1 MATLG
6 KWGSGFV
13 GNRYGTYKLCEQL
26 YCGYY
31 NRCRDCDS
39 GFLGSSSKEC
49 VSFKAN
55 TSKKY
60 SNFVAVFLD
69 RKSTR
74 LNSSHTDISR
84 MPSSA

>member
-60 SNFVAVFLD
+60 SNFVAVVFTGIKTLGLP
-69 RKSTR
+69 RTTFSI
-74 LNSSHTDISR
+74 L
-84 MPSSA
+84 